1 MTVKITVFWDVTPF
15 NLVVCTSI
23 LEGFLASSVM
33 VSVYADD
40 HDGEFLETLVQFY
53 QTMWHP
59 IPETSS
65 SEQYIRL
72 KVRDVM
78 LLHVFI
84 NLSS

>member
-1 MTVKITVFWDVTPF
+1 VTVKITVFWDMTPF

-23 LEGFLASSVM
+23 LEEILASSVM
-33 VSVYADD
+33 VLVYIDD
-40 HDGEFLETLVQFY
+40 HDGEFIEALVQFY

-59 IPETSS
+59 IPGTSS

-72 KVRDVM
+72 RVHDVM